1 MEDRENNP
9 VYIIPA
15 NYSDSGRLFGGM
27 LAVRNAIEALIL
39 AVALGF
45 VEIKLIPMPTTVRI
59 VVMVLTILPTAVVA
73 MMGIDG
79 ESLTQYPA
87 SYPSQ
92 LFFLKENT
100 GYEIVVLYEGEGN
113 LLRLLQLD
121 EELKYIIVLPHIS
134 MAEGLKLPSVPC
146 LFATVDFCGEEEP
159 TVTFYSEDKVNGK
172 P

>member
-27 LAVRNAIEALIL
+27 LAVRNAVEALIL

-79 ESLTQYPA
+79 ESLTQY
-87 SYPSQ
+87 
-92 LFFLKENT
+92 LGHIFRFLKNKRKLHFVRTE
-100 GYEIVVLYEGEGN
+100 
-113 LLRLLQLD
+113 
-121 EELKYIIVLPHIS
+121 
-134 MAEGLKLPSVPC
+134 AEG
-146 LFATVDFCGEEEP
+146 DGEQ
-159 TVTFYSEDKVNGK
+159 
-172 P
+172 